1 MKLYKHQK
9 QALAWLEPKPKA
21 ILALDMGLGKTC
33 VSSLNLTVPALVV
46 CPASLKLN
54 WQKELAMWRPELSVQ
69 VVQSPKDQLT
79 GAHVTIVN
87 YDILAKLELPE
98 YKTVVVDEAHYIKNY
113 KAKRTKL
120 MMGLIKTT
128 PNVRLL
134 TGTPIVN
141 RPIELWTQLYAI
153 GATKLGYFEFGMRF
167 CAGWKTPWDTYDFT
181 GSSRQAE
188 LVKLLDPVMLRMTK
202 EECIDLPAKT
212 YRIISLDLPVDKRES
227 KFDLSQ
233 IDTPGPIAF
242 EAISDIRRL
251 NAERKLDSSITY
263 IKDCLEQTYKIV
275 VFAHHTHIID
285 GIMQALS
292 DYGPVVVTGSVKN
305 EDRQKAVES
314 FQTDPKCRVFI
325 GNIKAAGVGLTLTA
339 ASHVVFVEAPW
350 SPSDLQQAADRCH
363 RIGQNVN
370 VTVDL
375 LTIKASIDE
384 LILHKILTKMDIIDA
399 IIKESKDM
407 NTKLIAAKLRELAE
421 LFEANEE
428 PIAKIIDQANEEP
441 IAKIIDQA
449 NEEPIAKIIDQANDN
464 QLKAVEEAAKLV
476 EATKPAKAVK
486 PVPTEPSKQMPI
498 EPITIDTIRQA
509 MAKLIGSGK
518 RDLALSILAKVGVAK
533 VSEIPEDKF
542 DFVMVAINE

>member
-1 MKLYKHQK
+1 
-9 QALAWLEPKPKA
+9 
-21 ILALDMGLGKTC
+21 
-33 VSSLNLTVPALVV
+33 
-46 CPASLKLN
+46 
-54 WQKELAMWRPELSVQ
+54 
-69 VVQSPKDQLT
+69 
-79 GAHVTIVN
+79 
-87 YDILAKLELPE
+87 
-98 YKTVVVDEAHYIKNY
+98 
-113 KAKRTKL
+113 
-120 MMGLIKTT
+120 
-128 PNVRLL
+128 
-134 TGTPIVN
+134 
-141 RPIELWTQLYAI
+141 
-153 GATKLGYFEFGMRF
+153 
-167 CAGWKTPWDTYDFT
+167 
-181 GSSRQAE
+181 
-188 LVKLLDPVMLRMTK
+188 
-202 EECIDLPAKT
+202 
-212 YRIISLDLPVDKRES
+212 
-227 KFDLSQ
+227 
-233 IDTPGPIAF
+233 
-242 EAISDIRRL
+242 
-251 NAERKLDSSITY
+251 
-263 IKDCLEQTYKIV
+263 
-275 VFAHHTHIID
+275 
-285 GIMQALS
+285 
-292 DYGPVVVTGSVKN
+292 
-305 EDRQKAVES
+305 
-314 FQTDPKCRVFI
+314 VFI

>member
-33 VSSLNLTVPALVV
+33 ISSLNLTVPTLVV

-69 VVQSPKDQLT
+69 VVQSPKDQLV

-87 YDILAKLELPE
+87 YDILAKLELPD
-98 YKTVVVDEAHYIKNY
+98 YQTLIVDEAHYIKNY

-120 MMGLIKTT
+120 MMDLIKVT

-141 RPIELWTQLYAI
+141 RPIELWTQLYSI

-263 IKDCLEQTYKIV
+263 IKDCLEQANKVV

-285 GIMQALS
+285 AIMQSLS
-292 DYGPVVVTGSVKN
+292 DYGPVMVTGSVKN

-314 FQTDPKCRVFI
+314 FQTSPKCRVFI

-428 PIAKIIDQANEEP
+428 PIAKIIDQAND
-441 IAKIIDQA
+441 K
-449 NEEPIAKIIDQANDN
+449 
-464 QLKAVEEAAKLV
+464 QLKAVEEATKSV
-476 EATKPAKAVK
+476 EAAKPVKAAK
-486 PVPTEPSKQMPI
+486 PVPTETSVKTV
-498 EPITIDTIRQA
+498 EPITLDTIRQA
-509 MAKLIGSGK
+509 MAKLIGAGK

>member
-314 FQTDPKCRVFI
+314 FQTDP
-325 GNIKAAGVGLTLTA
+325 NVGCL
-339 ASHVVFVEAPW
+339 
-350 SPSDLQQAADRCH
+350 
-363 RIGQNVN
+363 
-370 VTVDL
+370 
-375 LTIKASIDE
+375 
-384 LILHKILTKMDIIDA
+384 
-399 IIKESKDM
+399 
-407 NTKLIAAKLRELAE
+407 
-421 LFEANEE
+421 
-428 PIAKIIDQANEEP
+428 
-441 IAKIIDQA
+441 
-449 NEEPIAKIIDQANDN
+449 
-464 QLKAVEEAAKLV
+464 
-476 EATKPAKAVK
+476 
-486 PVPTEPSKQMPI
+486 
-498 EPITIDTIRQA
+498 
-509 MAKLIGSGK
+509 
-518 RDLALSILAKVGVAK
+518 
-533 VSEIPEDKF
+533 
-542 DFVMVAINE
+542 